1 MHFEVPKAGLKTV
14 KEFLGEYSMIV
25 VSILTALALEH
36 AAQSWHHNHRA
47 HDAEQQIEAELRVNL
62 EELHSVTEANSKQLQ
77 HLTKLRKALRE
88 DIKAKVADKEVAS
101 HLLEATNRSFG
112 LNLKTPTLRR
122 EAWEVAVA
130 SQAASWMSPALLQRY
145 SALYAQQR
153 DTMDSVNT
161 NTQLTLSGPFML
173 NTLSDMELGKVDPA
187 ALYHTLRQMES
198 TIDGVQGNL
207 VELEK
212 QMRAAL
218 AKA

>member
-62 EELHSVTEANSKQLQ
+62 DELHSVTEANSKQLQ

-153 DTMDSVNT
+153 DTMDSVNA

-173 NTLSDMELGKVDPA
+173 NTLSDLELGKVDPA

-207 VELEK
+207 VALEK

>member
-173 NTLSDMELGKVDPA
+173 NTLSDLELGKVDPA

-207 VELEK
+207 VELEQ

>member
-173 NTLSDMELGKVDPA
+173 NTLSDLELGKVDPA

>member
-36 AAQSWHHNHRA
+36 AAQSWHHSHRA
-47 HDAEQQIEAELRVNL
+47 HDAEQQIEAELRINL
-62 EELHSVTEANSKQLQ
+62 DELHRVTEANRIQLERI
-77 HLTKLRKALRE
+77 TKIRKALRD
-88 DIKAKVADKEVAS
+88 DIQAKVADKEVGE
-101 HLLEATNRSFG
+101 HLLAATNRSFG

-130 SQAASWMSPALLQRY
+130 SQSASWMSPALLQRY

-153 DTMDSVNT
+153 DTLDSANT
-161 NTQLTLSGPFML
+161 NTQLTLSGPAMM
-173 NTLSDMELGKVDPA
+173 NTLSDLELGKVDPA

-207 VELEK
+207 LALEK
-212 QMRAAL
+212 QMREAL
-218 AKA
+218 AKT

>member
-1 MHFEVPKAGLKTV
+1 MHFEVPKAGLKTA

-47 HDAEQQIEAELRVNL
+47 HDAEQKIEAELRFNL
-62 EELHSVTEANSKQLQ
+62 KELQLATDANKKQLA
-77 HLTKLRKALRE
+77 HLSLMRKTLRE
-88 DIKAKVADKEVAS
+88 DIRGKIPEKELVQHLMKAS
-101 HLLEATNRSFG
+101 NNSFG
-112 LNLKTPTLRR
+112 LNLQTPTLRR
-122 EAWEVAVA
+122 EAWDVAVA
-130 SQAASWMSPALLQRY
+130 SQAASWMSTELLQRY

-153 DTMDSVNT
+153 DTAQTAST
-161 NTQLTLSGPFML
+161 NTLLTMNGPHML
-173 NTLSDMELGKVDPA
+173 NTLADMELGKVDPT

-198 TIDGVQGNL
+198 TIDGVQDNL
-207 VELEK
+207 LQLEE